1 MKNNI
6 NLLQHEINRSVSAL
20 LMTVMS
26 DIFRFR
32 QFEIDQEMCAMK
44 VGTDSVL
51 LGAWSYGG
59 RQVLD
64 IGCGTGIISLMIA
77 QRYPDADI
85 TAIDIVDDCCRQTRI
100 NADKTEWGGRIHT
113 VCKSLQDYV
122 VEMAGKVKF
131 DAIVSNPP
139 FFVDSMK
146 NPDSFRTLARHTDSL
161 PFNSLANGVNR
172 LLTDDGTFSVILA
185 EECFKQFV
193 DEAWFSGLYLAE
205 DIAFKAKVGK
215 PVKRHLMKFVKDRT
229 VVLSCSTHILQ
240 NEDGTK
246 SEWYKKLV
254 DDFYL

>member
-85 TAIDIVDDCCRQTRI
+85 TADTYQC
-100 NADKTEWGGRIHT
+100 
-113 VCKSLQDYV
+113 
-122 VEMAGKVKF
+122 
-131 DAIVSNPP
+131 
-139 FFVDSMK
+139 
-146 NPDSFRTLARHTDSL
+146 
-161 PFNSLANGVNR
+161 
-172 LLTDDGTFSVILA
+172 
-185 EECFKQFV
+185 
-193 DEAWFSGLYLAE
+193 
-205 DIAFKAKVGK
+205 
-215 PVKRHLMKFVKDRT
+215 
-229 VVLSCSTHILQ
+229 
-240 NEDGTK
+240 
-246 SEWYKKLV
+246 
-254 DDFYL
+254 

>member
-122 VEMAGKVKF
+122 AERAGKVKF

-161 PFNSLANGVNR
+161 PFSSLANGVNR

-185 EECFKQFV
+185 E
-193 DEAWFSGLYLAE
+193 
-205 DIAFKAKVGK
+205 DIAFKAKVGN